1 MKKIMKLRKEWKVLS
16 AVIFAVFLFSGYMI
30 YVSASTDVTMSLNT
44 KTVTVG
50 QGQDSSGA
58 LYISQLTGNDDNR
71 IDPDPELNHMP
82 NPNNITW
89 KTSDP
94 NIVSFSDGGG
104 SETATGTHPVLHG
117 EFAGIAKL
125 TATYI
130 SKQYGENGG
139 IISEEAITSVYADAT
154 VPISV
159 QMDHCKDNLSN
170 R

>member
-94 NIVSFSDGGG
+94 NIVSFSDGGNLQ
-104 SETATGTHPVLHG
+104 LHIFQSNMVRMV
-117 EFAGIAKL
+117 ELFQKRQLQVYML
-125 TATYI
+125 TQQFLFLFRWT
-130 SKQYGENGG
+130 
-139 IISEEAITSVYADAT
+139 
-154 VPISV
+154 
-159 QMDHCKDNLSN
+159 L
-170 R
+170 